1 MVWWWGPSVPIALF
15 ETVKAVEM
23 LKTYYPMVFILN
35 MKEPNWCIDTTRDV
49 FQKMACS
56 KITCEIHMITCEI
69 YVIICKIYVSMCEIH
84 VSMCEIHVIICEIH
98 VSVCVIH
105 VINKAWFPYGRKHVV
120 TVVEI
125 DSFSISTTFTTLL
138 RHIYDHMENR
148 LKWSCH
154 HVWNSCGQV

>member
-1 MVWWWGPSVPIALF
+1 
-15 ETVKAVEM
+15 
-23 LKTYYPMVFILN
+23 
-35 MKEPNWCIDTTRDV
+35 
-49 FQKMACS
+49 
-56 KITCEIHMITCEI
+56 MITCEI

-138 RHIYDHMENR
+138 QHIYDHMENR

-154 HVWNSCGQV
+154 HV